1 MKKKLIHTAIFLIS
15 LVLINWLSSYV
26 YHRFDL
32 TSEKRYSISDNTK
45 KLLRNLDEE
54 ITIKVYLDGDLNSS
68 FYQLKKS
75 VKDILE
81 EFKAYDKH
89 RKLTYEF
96 INPSEVKNNKERNEY
111 YAQLESRGLK
121 PIVVHDTD
129 SEGEMIQKVMFPWAE
144 FSTARDTSFLVNLLK
159 NIPGYGG
166 EENINASIESL
177 EFELTDALRVITA
190 KEIMKIAFIEG
201 HGELPEQNVFDITN
215 SFSRYYQIDRGAL
228 GSDASVLDGYKAIII
243 AGPQEKYSESDKFII
258 DQYVMKGGKVLWL
271 VDGVSHINMDSLQI
285 RSSAIALPKDINLND
300 ILFRYGV
307 RINANLVQ
315 DLQCAYIPVNLAP
328 IGEKAN
334 YKPAPWYYSPLLLTS
349 PYHPITKNLTP
360 VKAEFA
366 SSIDLVNNE
375 SKIQKTVILATSS
388 SSNSMQAPIVVN
400 VNMVNEKQV
409 AENFVMPNQPVAVSL
424 EGCFPSIFANRMV
437 PKDIEYFS
445 GNIIQE
451 SKPTK
456 MVVCSS
462 SSLIRNQT
470 MGVGENMVAVP
481 LGYDRYMNQQF
492 GNKDFILNAVN
503 FLTDDE
509 GWMNLRTRELKIRL
523 LNKKQITTHKTF
535 WKVVNVVGPLVVL
548 MIFGVVFLVVRS
560 RKYKRK

>member
-96 INPSEVKNNKERNEY
+96 INPSEGKNNKERNEY

-144 FSTARDTSFLVNLLK
+144 FSMARDTSFLVNLLK

-215 SFSRYYQIDRGAL
+215 SFSRYYQIDRGVL

-535 WKVVNVVGPLVVL
+535 WKMVNVVGPLVVL